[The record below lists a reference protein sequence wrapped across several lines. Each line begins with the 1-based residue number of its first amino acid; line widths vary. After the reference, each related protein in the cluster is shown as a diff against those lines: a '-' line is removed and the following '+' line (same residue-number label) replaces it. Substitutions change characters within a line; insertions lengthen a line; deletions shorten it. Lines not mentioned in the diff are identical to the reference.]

1 MTMNTETID
10 HDPNYVDP
18 PHEVDPASAKVAT
31 MADAMSQIGWVG
43 YPLLGV
49 RIADSVQLLT
59 GSHRLA
65 AARIADISVP
75 VYVVEAELLDAWI
88 DDGRVDT
95 WEAELLRTDDDGRLA
110 VLREIGDDTAVT
122 IMEHEIDVSADDG
135 DDDDAQVNEALNGRR

>member
-1 MTMNTETID
+1 MTMNTKTIED

-18 PHEVDPASAKVAT
+18 PHEVDLKSAKVVR
-31 MADAMSQIGWVG
+31 MADAMRQIGWVG
-43 YPLLGV
+43 HPLLGV

-75 VYVVEAELLDAWI
+75 VYLVEAELLDAWI

-110 VLREIGDDTAVT
+110 ALREIGDDTAVA
-122 IMEHEIDVSADDG
+122 IMEHEIDVSAEADARIDD
-135 DDDDAQVNEALNGRR
+135 ALNGRR